1 MEEVHCYSIHRL
13 TFILVVAT
21 LLSGCRQLNGD
32 ATGGSAN
39 PSFIGT
45 KLPQQPS
52 PEGETALNAYLDAG
66 QLPDL
71 QYPNFQNVRKEAKEF
86 YESVGDSF
94 PWVLDHHPS
103 EQARALATI
112 FKLAD
117 AEGLNP
123 VDYDGPRWNSRIS
136 SIDSGHSSESELV
149 RFDLAV
155 TISAMRYI
163 SDLHRGRV
171 NPRDLHFDLDIE
183 SKKIDLSDF
192 VRQNLVRAEDV
203 NAVMRTV
210 EPPFLSYRQTVEAL
224 KTYMKLASENDTE
237 PLPLPPKP
245 VKPGDSYND
254 APQLER
260 ILHLLGDLP
269 EISAAGPPGLA
280 YKHSLVVAVK
290 HFQQRHGLEPDG
302 IIDAHTFKELNTP
315 LSQRVLQ
322 LKLTL
327 ERWRWLP
334 HEFNRPPI
342 VVNIPEFRLYAANA
356 EYRPALSMKVVVGRS
371 YKHQTPVFAA
381 ELKSVIF
388 RPYWNVPLDI
398 ERQELIPELRKNPN
412 YLREHSY
419 EVANSDGDVV
429 SEGDVADEIRK
440 EVYSGKLFIRQKP
453 GQDNSL
459 GLIKFDMPNVYD
471 VYLHGT
477 PAAQLFSRS
486 RRDFSHGCIRVEN
499 TVALAKW
506 VLRDQAEWDT
516 EHILDAMN
524 GDKTLRVNLTVPIP
538 VLILYGTAV
547 VAEDGEI
554 HFFDD
559 IYGHDAILDQVLAKG
574 YPYSGN

>member
-1 MEEVHCYSIHRL
+1 VHRYGIHRL
-13 TFILVVAT
+13 ILLLFLAT
-21 LLSGCRQLNGD
+21 LLSGCFRVSGD
-32 ATGGSAN
+32 ATGGSTDSRIAR
-39 PSFIGT
+39 
-45 KLPQQPS
+45 KAPQQTS
-52 PEGETALNAYLDAG
+52 PEGEATRNAYLDAG
-66 QLPDL
+66 QLPGL
-71 QYPNFQNVRKEAKEF
+71 QYPNFQNFRKEAKEL

-94 PWVLDHHPS
+94 PWVLDHRPS
-103 EQARALATI
+103 GQARALVTL
-112 FKLAD
+112 FEHAD
-117 AEGLNP
+117 DEGLNP
-123 VDYDGPRWNSRIS
+123 IDYDGPRWGGRLTT
-136 SIDSGHSSESELV
+136 IDSGSASESELV

-171 NPRDLHFDLDIE
+171 NSRDFHFDLDIE
-183 SKKIDLSDF
+183 NKKIDLSEF
-192 VRQNLVRAEDV
+192 VRQNLVRADDV
-203 NAVMRTV
+203 TAVMRTV
-210 EPPFLSYRQTVEAL
+210 EPPFPAYRQTVEAL
-224 KTYMKLASENDTE
+224 KTYMKLATEDDTE
-237 PLPLPPKP
+237 PLSLPLKP
-245 VKPGDSYND
+245 LKPGDPYSD
-254 APQLER
+254 APQLQR
-260 ILHLLGDLP
+260 LLHLLGDLP
-269 EISAAGPPGLA
+269 GISVADPPDLA
-280 YKHSLVVAVK
+280 YKGSLVVAVK

-302 IIDAHTFKELNTP
+302 IIDAHTFKEMNTP

-334 HEFNRPPI
+334 HEFNRLPI

-356 EYRPALSMKVVVGRS
+356 EYRSAFSMKVVVGRS

-398 ERQELIPELRKNPN
+398 ERQELLPDLRKNPN

-419 EVANSDGDVV
+419 EIADSHGDVV
-429 SEGDVADEIRK
+429 SEGDVSEEIQK

-459 GLIKFDMPNVYD
+459 GLIKFDIPNVYD

-499 TVALAKW
+499 TAALAAW
-506 VLRDQAEWDT
+506 VLRDQSGWTT
-516 EHILDAMN
+516 ERILGAMN
-524 GDKTLRVNLTVPIP
+524 GDKTLRVNLTAPIP

-547 VAEDGEI
+547 VAEDGET

-559 IYGHDAILDQVLAKG
+559 IYGHDAVLDKALAKG
-574 YPYSGN
+574 YPYSGNE

>member
-1 MEEVHCYSIHRL
+1 VHPYGIHRL
-13 TFILVVAT
+13 ILLLFLAI
-21 LLSGCRQLNGD
+21 LLSGCDRVSGD
-32 ATGGSAN
+32 ATGNSTDSRIARK
-39 PSFIGT
+39 T
-45 KLPQQPS
+45 PQQTS
-52 PEGETALNAYLDAG
+52 PEGEATRNAYLDAG
-66 QLPDL
+66 QLPSL
-71 QYPNFQNVRKEAKEF
+71 QYPNFQNFRKEAKEL
-86 YESVGDSF
+86 YQSVGDSF
-94 PWVLDHHPS
+94 PWVLDRRPS
-103 EQARALATI
+103 GQARALATL
-112 FKLAD
+112 FEHAD
-117 AEGLNP
+117 DEGLNP
-123 VDYDGPRWNSRIS
+123 IDYDGPRWDGRLTT
-136 SIDSGHSSESELV
+136 IDSGSASESELV

-171 NPRDLHFDLDIE
+171 NPHDFHFDLDIE
-183 SKKIDLSDF
+183 NKKIDLSEF
-192 VRQNLVRAEDV
+192 VRQNLVRADDV
-203 NAVMRTV
+203 TAVMRTV
-210 EPPFLSYRQTVEAL
+210 EPPFPPYRQTVEAL
-224 KTYMKLASENDTE
+224 KTYMKLATEDDTE
-237 PLPLPPKP
+237 PLSLPLKP
-245 VKPGDSYND
+245 LKPGDPYSE
-254 APQLER
+254 APQLQR
-260 ILHLLGDLP
+260 RLHLLGDLP
-269 EISAAGPPGLA
+269 GISVADPPDLA
-280 YKHSLVVAVK
+280 YKGSLVVAVK

-334 HEFNRPPI
+334 HEFNRLPI

-356 EYRPALSMKVVVGRS
+356 EYRPAFSMKVVVGRS

-398 ERQELIPELRKNPN
+398 ERQELLPDLRKNPN

-419 EVANSDGDVV
+419 EIADSHGDVV
-429 SEGDVADEIRK
+429 SEGDVSEEIQK

-459 GLIKFDMPNVYD
+459 GLIKFDIPNVYD

-499 TVALAKW
+499 TAALAAW
-506 VLRDQAEWDT
+506 VLRDQSGWTT
-516 EHILDAMN
+516 ERILGAMN
-524 GDKTLRVNLTVPIP
+524 GDKTLRVNLTAPIP

-547 VAEDGEI
+547 VAEDGET

-559 IYGHDAILDQVLAKG
+559 IYGHDAVLDNALAKG
-574 YPYSGN
+574 YPYSGNE